1 MPTITKKT
9 SFSTLWEKYGL
20 TKPTNSEAVA
30 TLATQAFTSF
40 TDVKR
45 SPNQVVVV
53 KVQEGVDPLWNNL
66 ISTGMELVA
75 TSFAYPSFNGPVYAL
90 AGLDSAWMVKTFVSV
105 GFSQQFAESRVRN
118 FNDSVAN
125 AGGNTA
131 IWNITNLNKKDS
143 LVTNKIGTYQTPGH
157 EFFHPIQQ
165 QLFKGGPKFP
175 ADGSGGPQW
184 FLEGSAVFVGV
195 QTSSK
200 LGLISY
206 ESEGRPYLTKNVLS
220 DAATRNGKLED
231 AKTNLNRAGDIFPYN
246 LGALG
251 VEFLVANVGIQN
263 MVDVFS
269 QMGQGKSFSVAFEA
283 ATGIELVDFY
293 AMFEE
298 ARPALGFAIGS
309 TVPVV
314 PAPAPSPAPAPTP
327 SVAPTPSTE
336 QAKLTL
342 EEVKKHASAT
352 DCWAVVDR
360 GVYDLTK
367 WIALHP
373 GGTSYIRAL
382 CGRDATSD
390 FLGRHANQADP
401 ARALSNYFL
410 GKLDQ

>member
-1 MPTITKKT
+1 
-9 SFSTLWEKYGL
+9 
-20 TKPTNSEAVA
+20 
-30 TLATQAFTSF
+30 
-40 TDVKR
+40 
-45 SPNQVVVV
+45 V

-75 TSFAYPSFNGPVYAL
+75 KSFAYPSFNGPVYAL

-105 GFSQQFAESRVRN
+105 GFSQQFAEIRVSN

-206 ESEGRPYLTKNVLS
+206 ESEGRPYLVKNVLS

-382 CGRDATSD
+382 CGRDETAD

-401 ARALSNYFL
+401 ARELSNYLL